1 MMFVHVFSFCL
12 LSTMPILFILN
23 SNFPYLMCFYRNHAD
38 INLLKM
44 ENNLNHKLPLDR
56 KYENTFN
63 CQLSLS

>member
-1 MMFVHVFSFCL
+1 
-12 LSTMPILFILN
+12 MPILFILN